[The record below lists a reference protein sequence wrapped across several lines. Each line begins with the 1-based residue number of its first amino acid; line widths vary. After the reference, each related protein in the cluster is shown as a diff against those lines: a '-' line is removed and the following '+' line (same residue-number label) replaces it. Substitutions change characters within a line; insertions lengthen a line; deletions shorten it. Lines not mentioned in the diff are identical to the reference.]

1 LFCDKLARLL
11 GMKKFKSL
19 NECQKVLEVDD
30 EKSST
35 DTGIKEQIDDQIQE
49 ENELK
54 CKFAAIVMDRFFLY
68 LASFYSIITFV
79 SLIMAIPNF
88 YK

>member
-1 LFCDKLARLL
+1 
-11 GMKKFKSL
+11 MKKFKSL

-30 EKSST
+30 EKSSA
-35 DTGIKEQIDDQIQE
+35 DTEIKEPIDEKLQE

-54 CKFAAIVMDRFFLY
+54 CKFAAIVMDRFFFY

-79 SLIMAIPNF
+79 SLIMVVPNF

>member
-1 LFCDKLARLL
+1 
-11 GMKKFKSL
+11 MKKFKSL

-35 DTGIKEQIDDQIQE
+35 GTEIKEPIDDKIQE

-79 SLIMAIPNF
+79 SLIMTIPNF